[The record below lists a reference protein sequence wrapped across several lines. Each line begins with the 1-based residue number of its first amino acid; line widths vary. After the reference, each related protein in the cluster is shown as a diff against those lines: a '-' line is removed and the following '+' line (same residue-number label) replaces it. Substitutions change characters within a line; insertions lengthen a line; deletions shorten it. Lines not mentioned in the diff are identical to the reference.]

1 MQNSLLDSI
10 HYIKLKYMQAKIN
23 GTAWVNISMSD
34 LEKHLKILEI
44 RKIETFYGRTAMLRF
59 IYQDFPCLL
68 L

>member
-1 MQNSLLDSI
+1 
-10 HYIKLKYMQAKIN
+10 MQAKIN